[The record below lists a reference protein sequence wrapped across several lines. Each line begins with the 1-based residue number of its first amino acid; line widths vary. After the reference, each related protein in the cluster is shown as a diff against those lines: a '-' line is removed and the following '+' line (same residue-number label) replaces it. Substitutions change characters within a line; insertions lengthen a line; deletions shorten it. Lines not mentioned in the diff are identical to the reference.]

1 MGNTIE
7 ENSTELI
14 GDIQNLQNIELD
26 LFNTLEKGIANNTL
40 TADDKTTIVDQINKV
55 SEMRIKSFA
64 NLNTMNLNYQDGV
77 ASASNVITQIK
88 GKGNQIR
95 HGVALTF
102 RATAD
107 HVVPMSFGGR
117 TNLDNLVTSCWNCNY
132 GKYNAL
138 LEQMGVN
145 DPRDTA
151 VDSKLSWNG
160 LLT

>member
-1 MGNTIE
+1 MDAKA
-7 ENSTELI
+7 LM
-14 GDIQNLQNIELD
+14 QM
-26 LFNTLEKGIANNTL
+26 EKMVGA
-40 TADDKTTIVDQINKV
+40 AQFKV
-55 SEMRIKSFA
+55 
-64 NLNTMNLNYQDGV
+64 
-77 ASASNVITQIK
+77 K

-145 DPRDTA
+145 DPRETA

>member
-1 MGNTIE
+1 M
-7 ENSTELI
+7 ENMVGSA
-14 GDIQNLQNIELD
+14 Q
-26 LFNTLEKGIANNTL
+26 F
-40 TADDKTTIVDQINKV
+40 KV
-55 SEMRIKSFA
+55 
-64 NLNTMNLNYQDGV
+64 
-77 ASASNVITQIK
+77 K

-102 RATAD
+102 RAPAD

-138 LEQMGVN
+138 LEQMGIN
-145 DPRDTA
+145 DPRDTDL
-151 VDSKLSWNG
+151 DSKLNWNG